1 MERDP
6 RYNFAKDKCGKRDID
21 LSSLIARIG
30 LKSLGVDVTGG
41 EREEGGREGQL
52 RPQNRAVRRFPV
64 GSGNFTFQEV
74 ALNRRPVGNYRFGII
89 ATFDN
94 WLCQRNHNAW

>member
-41 EREEGGREGQL
+41 EREEEGSTQAPESGGEKVSGRIWKL
-52 RPQNRAVRRFPV
+52 HVP
-64 GSGNFTFQEV
+64 GSGAEPSAGWKLSIRYNCNV
-74 ALNRRPVGNYRFGII
+74 R
-89 ATFDN
+89 
-94 WLCQRNHNAW
+94 

>member
-41 EREEGGREGQL
+41 ERERREGGRV
-52 RPQNRAVRRFPV
+52 N
-64 GSGNFTFQEV
+64 SGP
-74 ALNRRPVGNYRFGII
+74 RIGR
-89 ATFDN
+89 
-94 WLCQRNHNAW
+94 